1 MRTQAFTALAELE
14 AGREVESVPGIEALF
29 RPSVQPYL
37 ISWLALDPRELVT
50 AYDGPVLVA
59 QGTTDIQVTTVDSD
73 AMKAA
78 QPDATLVVW
87 EGVNHVLKV
96 APAERAANI
105 RAYADPDLPLAA
117 PVVPDIA
124 GFILAPR

>member
-1 MRTQAFTALAELE
+1 
-14 AGREVESVPGIEALF
+14 
-29 RPSVQPYL
+29 
-37 ISWLALDPRELVT
+37 
-50 AYDGPVLVA
+50 
-59 QGTTDIQVTTVDSD
+59 
-73 AMKAA
+73 MKAA